1 MTYRNEDV
9 THQIFITENTSN
21 KEDEETKIEVPM
33 LPNQVIV
40 HKNPS
45 PENVIAGV
53 FDERVTRKKKIDS
66 KEMVKFACFI
76 SSIKTKN
83 IYSI

>member
-1 MTYRNEDV
+1 
-9 THQIFITENTSN
+9 
-21 KEDEETKIEVPM
+21 M

-66 KEMVKFACFI
+66 KEMNGAFTRLQVWDMVPRP
-76 SSIKTKN
+76 
-83 IYSI
+83 